1 MGHSE
6 ETADTDNPLIYEKE
20 GVRFSYPGNWKI
32 TEDTVNISS
41 HHIFIESPGNA
52 LFSIQIFSNID
63 AIPLHQFAEQF
74 SELTQQKGFP
84 RISNRVFSELEE
96 SINSINN
103 YSIQETFSIK
113 VSGEQA
119 PHVRRYY
126 SVTNDEKTAYLISQ
140 AATEDLTKVESGF
153 SLILKSLKISK

>member
-32 TEDTVNISS
+32 TEDTVDISS

-52 LFSIQIFSNID
+52 LFSIQIFSSID

-84 RISNRVFSELEE
+84 RISNSVFSELEG
-96 SINSINN
+96 SINPTGR
-103 YSIQETFSIK
+103 YVQENFSIE
-113 VSGEQA
+113 VSGKQA
-119 PHVRRYY
+119 LHIRRYY
-126 SVTNDEKTAYLISQ
+126 SVGKNKKIAYLISQ
-140 AATEDLTKVESGF
+140 TATEDFPKVNAGFTLILTSFNLTK
-153 SLILKSLKISK
+153 